1 MILTRLETFE
11 NAPKCVFNF
20 THFSNGFSTK
30 PTFLTRLHDHNHQKR
45 QENKAKMNSAKDHFL
60 GRFQPFKMTL
70 GCPEI
75 RDSEMPI
82 KSTKFQQFASF

>member
-1 MILTRLETFE
+1 MPQSAFSILHTF
-11 NAPKCVFNF
+11 PMVFQQNLPF
-20 THFSNGFSTK
+20 CLVCMTIIIK
-30 PTFLTRLHDHNHQKR
+30 KR